1 MKKKILIRIGSLRHG
16 GAEKMV
22 VSLLNQLSPEKYEV
36 DLLINI
42 RFGKYLD
49 FVPSW
54 VNLIWLNKGE
64 IIETNRWYEIPIKA
78 YRVLYQAFYNRNLK
92 LLYKTKLR
100 NKQYDVEIA
109 AIQGAAEWILNSPNQ
124 SSKKILW
131 IHNDLSNFPEYTEEK
146 IQRFFEFDRI
156 MVISDKIQQWM
167 QGFAHNEEQKKK
179 IVRIYNPIDTEEI
192 LALSKEKVENP
203 FQNSYPIFLGVGT
216 VFNQKGFDRLLEV
229 HHQLME
235 EKIFH
240 NVMIVGN
247 GIDLDRLQ
255 ALVIE
260 KKLQETFKFLGFQ
273 TNPYPYFQLADFF
286 VLSSR
291 YEGYPTV
298 LFEAFVLQKPIV
310 ATDVSGVVEILE
322 NGQLGKIVE
331 NNENGIYTGMKA
343 LLTDANLSK
352 DYQKNIQQTELP
364 FTLEK
369 AVAGIEKIINENESA

>member
-131 IHNDLSNFPEYTEEK
+131 IHNLSL
-146 IQRFFEFDRI
+146 IHI
-156 MVISDKIQQWM
+156 
-167 QGFAHNEEQKKK
+167 
-179 IVRIYNPIDTEEI
+179 
-192 LALSKEKVENP
+192 
-203 FQNSYPIFLGVGT
+203 
-216 VFNQKGFDRLLEV
+216 
-229 HHQLME
+229 
-235 EKIFH
+235 
-240 NVMIVGN
+240 
-247 GIDLDRLQ
+247 
-255 ALVIE
+255 
-260 KKLQETFKFLGFQ
+260 
-273 TNPYPYFQLADFF
+273 
-286 VLSSR
+286 
-291 YEGYPTV
+291 
-298 LFEAFVLQKPIV
+298 
-310 ATDVSGVVEILE
+310 
-322 NGQLGKIVE
+322 
-331 NNENGIYTGMKA
+331 
-343 LLTDANLSK
+343 
-352 DYQKNIQQTELP
+352 
-364 FTLEK
+364 
-369 AVAGIEKIINENESA
+369 